1 MRLSLA
7 PCSLFLAHCSLLIA
21 LVGCGGQAR
30 PTAVPISLPTQMAIS
45 TLPAGLVA
53 VVEAAELT
61 TTTATIDPSLP
72 ATFTPAAAAVQV
84 ATLPPR
90 VEQGTPT
97 PTPII
102 PTRTP
107 TRTPTPIPPT
117 QTPTPVPWPT
127 LPPTDELGPSKLS
140 IHVIQN
146 NDPAIMEFVRRA
158 QPPVIKAVGDMGF
171 LAEVKRV
178 SPNTLTIGRVDDI
191 FAQNYVGVPEEA
203 AWDYVDKHLATYR
216 ANPWVDYWEGWNEPD
231 PNMNNMPWYARY
243 EQERVRL
250 MASYGFKSAI
260 GGFSTGV
267 PELEE
272 FWLFLPAIETALQ
285 YDGILTL
292 HEYSAP
298 TIYNG
303 YGSALPNQSFY
314 ADRGSLMFRYRWFY
328 REILEPQGLVIP
340 LVITEAGIDG
350 IIGNRP
356 GPSGRGWRD
365 FGGYWVGLGGGRT
378 ATEAYINQL
387 AWYDVGVRQD
397 GYVIGFTIFTAGDIP
412 GWETYSID
420 DILPDLA
427 NYVIGQRR

>member
-1 MRLSLA
+1 MRLPLA
-7 PCSLFLAHCSLLIA
+7 PCSLFLVSCSLLLA

-30 PTAVPISLPTQMAIS
+30 PTAVPLSLPTQMAIS
-45 TLPAGLVA
+45 TLPAGVVVVA
-53 VVEAAELT
+53 EAAELT
-61 TTTATIDPSLP
+61 ATATIDPSLP

-97 PTPII
+97 PTAII

-171 LAEVKRV
+171 LEEVKRV

-272 FWLFLPAIETALQ
+272 FWLFLPAVETALQ

-303 YGSALPNQSFY
+303 YGSALPNQTAY
-314 ADRGSLMFRYRWFY
+314 ADRGSLTFRYRWFY

-356 GPSGRGWRD
+356 GPQGLGWRD

-378 ATEAYINQL
+378 PTEAFINQL
-387 AWYDVGVRQD
+387 AWYDAGVRQD
-397 GYVIGFTIFTAGDIP
+397 GYVIGFTVFTAGDIR